1 MAALRYRYDPD
12 NSHFDLQDTTA
23 MNTQLRKWMLMLAGL
38 LASVM
43 SVAATESKTILVLVT
58 GAEKMPNGKA
68 TGLWLEEFAIPYKAF
83 VDAGYRVEIVTPQGG
98 VAPIDPRSNPEPAQA
113 VAWEEAARRLRQTRP
128 IASVSS
134 DDFAA
139 IFIPGGHGVM
149 FDLVDDPAVAKLIQE
164 FDVQGKPVAAVCHG
178 PAALVNVV
186 RKDGSPLVAGRR
198 VTAFTDAEERA
209 VELDR
214 DMPFLLETRLREL
227 GAKVETRDNFTVHA
241 VRDGNLLTGQNPASS
256 GATATLL
263 LEALSDGREQAD

>member
-1 MAALRYRYDPD
+1 
-12 NSHFDLQDTTA
+12 
-23 MNTQLRKWMLMLAGL
+23 MNIQLRKWIIMLTAL
-38 LASVM
+38 LASLT
-43 SVAATESKTILVLVT
+43 SVAAADSKTILVLVT
-58 GAEKMPNGKA
+58 GAAKMTNGKA

-83 VDAGYRVEIVTPQGG
+83 ADAGYQIEVVTPQGG
-98 VAPIDPRSNPEPAQA
+98 AAPIDPRSNPEPAQA
-113 VAWEEAARRLRQTRP
+113 IAWEEAALRLRQTRP
-128 IASVSS
+128 LASVTP

-164 FDVQGKPVAAVCHG
+164 FDAQGKPVAAVCHG

-198 VTAFTDAEERA
+198 LTAFTDAEERA
-209 VELDR
+209 VELDK

-227 GAKVETRDNFTVHA
+227 GGKVETRDNFTAHA

-256 GATATLL
+256 GATAALL
-263 LEALSDGREQAD
+263 LEALADGREQAER